1 MRIVGISEK
10 LRFLIIRKSF
20 APGRIRCDKLGK
32 CYFAQLNFV
41 VGSVAIVVVG
51 RFASRD
57 GRHDGDIIDVPSH
70 QRIEG
75 GFAAARR
82 RSLGSKFGAV
92 THDRTANPRAD
103 VNFTLSD
110 MGSSFSWVELHSGGC
125 MAVEHSLQRRQRHQQ
140 AAANADRRDFL
151 AFGRLIGG
159 PARNPE
165 HHSGFV
171 DGDDA
176 PLRVGVFKGG
186 VHFTLLPNGPG
197 RATPLW
203 GIISRLITTL
213 WGIKQPHIAID
224 QTQEHV
230 PDMRTKPA
238 DDMVQSAIRLP
249 RTLHERLKKAGG
261 DRGMGEEVRRRLEA
275 SFAAER
281 SPTDVKTRELLDAI
295 AYYAEEIA
303 RELRPWSKD
312 PFAFRVLKEAISLLL
327 ADFEPEGEAVP
338 PPNPDSALIFLF
350 DDEPLV
356 KPEKVSR
363 YFVGRW
369 KSERARHPD
378 KEKRK

>member
-1 MRIVGISEK
+1 
-10 LRFLIIRKSF
+10 
-20 APGRIRCDKLGK
+20 
-32 CYFAQLNFV
+32 
-41 VGSVAIVVVG
+41 
-51 RFASRD
+51 
-57 GRHDGDIIDVPSH
+57 
-70 QRIEG
+70 
-75 GFAAARR
+75 
-82 RSLGSKFGAV
+82 
-92 THDRTANPRAD
+92 
-103 VNFTLSD
+103 
-110 MGSSFSWVELHSGGC
+110 
-125 MAVEHSLQRRQRHQQ
+125 
-140 AAANADRRDFL
+140 
-151 AFGRLIGG
+151 
-159 PARNPE
+159 
-165 HHSGFV
+165 
-171 DGDDA
+171 
-176 PLRVGVFKGG
+176 
-186 VHFTLLPNGPG
+186 
-197 RATPLW
+197 
-203 GIISRLITTL
+203 
-213 WGIKQPHIAID
+213 
-224 QTQEHV
+224 
-230 PDMRTKPA
+230 MRTKPA